1 MLAIGT
7 RAIATR
13 VTIIPVPEIAKIS
26 GMPQIPKISLALDT
40 STRGGSVAVTRDEQ
54 VLALVEGDATHTHG
68 ERLPGEIA
76 RALQIAGLHA
86 TDVDLFVVSSGPGA
100 FTGLRIGLA
109 AVQGLAMVLGKAVV
123 GVSALDAL
131 ADAARE

>member
-1 MLAIGT
+1 MPAIRT

-13 VTIIPVPEIAKIS
+13 ATIIPVPEISKIS
-26 GMPQIPKISLALDT
+26 GIPGIPVIALALDT
-40 STRGGSVAVTRDEQ
+40 SARGGSVAVTRDEQ

-76 RALQIAGLHA
+76 RALQIAGLEA
-86 TDVDLFVVSSGPGA
+86 RDVDLFVVSSGPGA

-109 AVQGLAMVLGKAVV
+109 AIQGLA
-123 GVSALDAL
+123 
-131 ADAARE
+131 